1 MFTKVENPMMNL
13 KMFKNI
19 NFIGSVLVAFALGSG
34 IYAFNTYLTVLMQ
47 NYIGWSAF
55 DTGIRQLALSVWS
68 LILGPVVGILG
79 NKFSKKW
86 MIVAGLLVSG
96 AGFLFLIGQLSPT
109 MGYAQLWPTLVMIG
123 IANGIVNPVLNS
135 AGLEGVAP
143 EEMGMASGL
152 LNVFRQF
159 GTSFG
164 VVILGLVEANRYAA
178 VVNQHATAMHLP
190 EKLTNALIKA
200 GPFSGHELAFSDAL
214 SKVPFAHELQKVV
227 VNAFDKGLIQICYVA
242 GTIVLI
248 GAVGAAIFMRERKEV
263 IE

>member
-1 MFTKVENPMMNL
+1 
-13 KMFKNI
+13 
-19 NFIGSVLVAFALGSG
+19 
-34 IYAFNTYLTVLMQ
+34 
-47 NYIGWSAF
+47 
-55 DTGIRQLALSVWS
+55 
-68 LILGPVVGILG
+68 
-79 NKFSKKW
+79 
-86 MIVAGLLVSG
+86 
-96 AGFLFLIGQLSPT
+96 

-190 EKLTNALIKA
+190 EN
-200 GPFSGHELAFSDAL
+200 
-214 SKVPFAHELQKVV
+214 
-227 VNAFDKGLIQICYVA
+227 
-242 GTIVLI
+242 
-248 GAVGAAIFMRERKEV
+248 
-263 IE
+263 

>member
-1 MFTKVENPMMNL
+1 MLLAVVFLALFIFVESKVESPMMNL

-19 NFIGSVLVAFALGSG
+19 NFVGSVIVAFALGSG

-143 EEMGMASGL
+143 HEMGMASGL

-159 GTSFG
+159 GT
-164 VVILGLVEANRYAA
+164 
-178 VVNQHATAMHLP
+178 
-190 EKLTNALIKA
+190 KLW
-200 GPFSGHELAFSDAL
+200 GGDPRL
-214 SKVPFAHELQKVV
+214 SRGKPLR
-227 VNAFDKGLIQICYVA
+227 GCP
-242 GTIVLI
+242 
-248 GAVGAAIFMRERKEV
+248 
-263 IE
+263 

>member
-1 MFTKVENPMMNL
+1 
-13 KMFKNI
+13 MFKNI

-55 DTGIRQLALSVWS
+55 DTGIRQLALSIWS

-96 AGFLFLIGQLSPT
+96 AGFIFLIGQLSPT

-143 EEMGMASGL
+143 QEMGMASGL

-164 VVILGLVEANRYAA
+164 VVILGLVEANRYGN
-178 VVNQHATAMHLP
+178 VVSQQASSLHLP
-190 EKLTNALIKA
+190 EKLVNGLIKA
-200 GPFSGHELAFSDAL
+200 GPFSGHEIAFSNAL
-214 SKVPFAHELQKVV
+214 SKAPFAQDLQKLVV
-227 VNAFDKGLIQICYVA
+227 DAFDKGLIQICYVA

-248 GAVGAAIFMRERKEV
+248 GAIGAAIFMRESKEV
-263 IE
+263 VE